1 MTKLRKSA
9 IAIKSSLSNSD
20 LQYNEEVDIYFDD
33 EELDVDQTI
42 TLKAFEEINKNLIS
56 RILSPIKEVESY
68 AKIDK
73 IITVGGS
80 SYMLFV
86 NREINKLFN
95 KEPYPGVDPW
105 EAVGLGAGM
114 LAAKIIADGQIPVWM
129 KDIKLTDICPFSI
142 GTSNSD
148 GKMAV
153 LIKKNEA
160 IPAFAPQK
168 FRTVLYRQEE
178 FYVDVLEGEEIMAK
192 NNQVLGGFTIQNL
205 PNTEKFLEFEIT
217 FSINKYGILSA
228 KAELIGGNLDGSTS
242 IDIKK
247 VNHWCNRDKPNELF
261 DGNNVHKIFYTNLQ
275 RFILFNMDSILKF
288 YSKDSV
294 QCVLNDIQYR
304 MKHLDPNDV
313 EFVDID
319 DYVYSFL
326 EKYKSYF
333 KVHQLPYFLGI
344 YKGLI

>member
-33 EELDVDQTI
+33 EELDADQTI
-42 TLKAFEEINKNLIS
+42 TLKEFEEINKNLIS

-160 IPAFAPQK
+160 IPAFSPQK

-247 VNHWCNRDKPNELF
+247 VNPWCNRDKPNELF

-344 YKGLI
+344 YKGSI